1 MAKRIATQLADEI
14 HTAIAMDL
22 GYDGHI
28 VYVQIASALRWLKW
42 AKSIDARMRLDGSQR
57 SKQRKPGKRT

>member
-1 MAKRIATQLADEI
+1 MTDKKKRPAEKLVEAIDNVLGATGRPFIHIDRDEI
-14 HTAIAMDL
+14 E
-22 GYDGHI
+22 
-28 VYVQIASALRWLKW
+28 QWRKW